1 MDDGVRGSILPPGA
15 SSGAQLCSPGRSFQR
30 TLGHVWASPSLQGE
44 VGPPGL
50 PGPLVSVL
58 AVGCVGGG
66 GKRPPSSLEGTG
78 GPRAGGSLTPLP
90 TMLGPG
96 LPKGGLGAGAERG
109 EVGGA
114 GGTQ

>member
-30 TLGHVWASPSLQGE
+30 TLGHMWASPSLQGE

-58 AVGCVGGG
+58 AAGCGG
-66 GKRPPSSLEGTG
+66 RW
-78 GPRAGGSLTPLP
+78 
-90 TMLGPG
+90 
-96 LPKGGLGAGAERG
+96 G
-109 EVGGA
+109 EEA
-114 GGTQ
+114 SF